1 MINYVF
7 CQQLV
12 VTLAHFLWQASLVGA
27 IAYGL
32 NHMFRHHA
40 PTYRYAVHT
49 VALFSLPLIVLT
61 TFMLIGEPSRTA
73 TDSAWSV
80 APQPNL
86 TATSHLTKERWAI
99 SFLRIRRMIRWK
111 T

>member
-73 TDSAWSV
+73 TDSA
-80 APQPNL
+80 
-86 TATSHLTKERWAI
+86 
-99 SFLRIRRMIRWK
+99 
-111 T
+111 

>member
-32 NHMFRHHA
+32 NPYVQASRA
-40 PTYRYAVHT
+40 NV
-49 VALFSLPLIVLT
+49 SLR
-61 TFMLIGEPSRTA
+61 RTHGRF
-73 TDSAWSV
+73 V
-80 APQPNL
+80 
-86 TATSHLTKERWAI
+86 
-99 SFLRIRRMIRWK
+99 
-111 T
+111 

>member
-32 NHMFRHHA
+32 NHM
-40 PTYRYAVHT
+40 
-49 VALFSLPLIVLT
+49 LSLIH
-61 TFMLIGEPSRTA
+61 I
-73 TDSAWSV
+73 
-80 APQPNL
+80 
-86 TATSHLTKERWAI
+86 
-99 SFLRIRRMIRWK
+99 
-111 T
+111 